1 MRFSL
6 ATLFA
11 FASAVMAQTPGFN
24 PITKPT
30 EGEKVPAG
38 STYKIVWQPSAANPG
53 AITIGLL
60 GGASPALL
68 SVIDTIATGVD
79 SAAGSFAWNVP
90 ATLGDLATYGIKIS
104 LDSDETV
111 YQYGFPFKIVGDAG
125 SSTSASAS
133 GGPSHTATGSASGSA
148 SSVSHSA
155 TGSASDEPTTTKT
168 STSTVTSTSTKTSTK
183 KHTKTVTPTTVTST
197 SASSTSVSTV
207 RSSSSHTTSHVHSTI
222 TSSVTSQRPTSTT
235 SSTSSVATNGVAS
248 FAPGSIAML
257 GGVAMA
263 VLAL

>member
-1 MRFSL
+1 
-6 ATLFA
+6 
-11 FASAVMAQTPGFN
+11 MAQTPGFN

-38 STYKIVWQPSAANPG
+38 STYKIVWEPSAANPG

-60 GGASPALL
+60 GGATPSSLN
-68 SVIDTIATGVD
+68 VIDTIAAAVD

-104 LDSDETV
+104 LDSDPENV
-111 YQYGFPFKIVGDAG
+111 FQYGFPFKIVGHAG